1 MDDLFDN
8 ELTDSD
14 DDLPK
19 HVIEMIKKGRAD
31 IEAGR
36 FITMEEFV
44 KRLTIHNDNP
54 DIQ

>member
-1 MDDLFDN
+1 MDALFEN
-8 ELTDSD
+8 ELINSD

-19 HVIEMIKKGRAD
+19 HVTEMIEKGRAD

-44 KRLTIHNDNP
+44 KRLTIYNDNP